1 MGPQSRPVEFSPSCV
16 RRRRL
21 RILADRCGGGRALR
35 RVPFPRVERHDRF
48 AGGLKPREKVI
59 EAVRA
64 SHGALR
70 HGVIALGGVGP
81 PVDRGT
87 FCCPPR
93 RVRRAP
99 TSDVRLRED
108 CSQCSPTAA
117 ARGSGS
123 TRAHAQGLWR
133 IGRPPIRPVLK
144 HGPGSL
150 TCARVTESH

>member
-1 MGPQSRPVEFSPSCV
+1 MRASSARPDPRGPA
-16 RRRRL
+16 RRR
-21 RILADRCGGGRALR
+21 ARAC
-35 RVPFPRVERHDRF
+35 RVHFPRVERHDRF

-59 EAVRA
+59 AT
-64 SHGALR
+64 R
-70 HGVIALGGVGP
+70 HPRPARGVIDLGGVGP
-81 PVDRGT
+81 PADRGT
-87 FCCPPR
+87 LRCPPR

-99 TSDVRLRED
+99 TGED

-117 ARGSGS
+117 ARGLGS

-133 IGRPPIRPVLK
+133 IGRPPLRPVLK

>member
-1 MGPQSRPVEFSPSCV
+1 MRASSARPDPRGPASR
-16 RRRRL
+16 
-21 RILADRCGGGRALR
+21 RAR
-35 RVPFPRVERHDRF
+35 ACRVHFLRVERHDRF

-59 EAVRA
+59 ATR
-64 SHGALR
+64 
-70 HGVIALGGVGP
+70 
-81 PVDRGT
+81 
-87 FCCPPR
+87 CPPR
-93 RVRRAP
+93 SRSYRSRRRWPAGGPRNIPLPAAARAP
-99 TSDVRLRED
+99 GPDVGRPTGED

-117 ARGSGS
+117 ARGLGS